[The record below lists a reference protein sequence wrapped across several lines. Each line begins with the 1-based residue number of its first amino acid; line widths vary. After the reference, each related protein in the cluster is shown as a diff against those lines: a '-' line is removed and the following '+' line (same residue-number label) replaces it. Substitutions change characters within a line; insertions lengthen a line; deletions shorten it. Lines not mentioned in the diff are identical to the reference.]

1 MKTKNNVQ
9 KAILKSLAVVISFVL
24 ISFTV
29 SAQGFW
35 ESLLENNTF
44 SEIALAMAES
54 GSESNQASTNT
65 GSTADLNTY
74 ASLLE
79 AETEDVLEL
88 EDWMTNETN
97 FATSF
102 SIEEEIES
110 PIELENWMTDESIFS
125 GTLMSLEIETEEA
138 MELENWMLDA
148 ENFEVEKQKEYIA
161 GSSINIENVKDSELE
176 LEPWMFDQNVWR
188 N

>member
-9 KAILKSLAVVISFVL
+9 KAILKSLAVVVSFVL

-54 GSESNQASTNT
+54 GSESNQASTD
-65 GSTADLNTY
+65 ADNNADFSAY

-79 AETEDVLEL
+79 EEAEDVLEL
-88 EDWMTNETN
+88 ENWMTNEAN
-97 FATSF
+97 FTSSF
-102 SIEEEIES
+102 TIEEEMES
-110 PIELENWMTDESIFS
+110 PIELEDWMTDEAFFG
-125 GTLMSLEIETEEA
+125 GTLINLEIETEETL
-138 MELENWMLDA
+138 ELGNWMLDT
-148 ENFEVEKQKEYIA
+148 EKFELEDQNEYTTGSTFNFE
-161 GSSINIENVKDSELE
+161 NIEDNELE
-176 LEPWMFDQNVWR
+176 LEAWMFDQNVW
-188 N
+188 NN